1 MAELD
6 DTLKQALTLG
16 RAYYTQKNY
25 AQAERYLA
33 QVVEQNPTFADVY
46 NMLGVIYHDQGQYQ
60 RAQRAFETALL
71 INPGYT
77 DAALNLAI
85 VYNDTGQYQ
94 AALDVYRQAMSHA
107 GAAPGQLD
115 RFVKGKLAN
124 MYADIGDV
132 WLSSGKYA
140 EAVADYERALA
151 LCPGFVDIR
160 ARLAAAHR
168 DAGQRERA
176 IAEYE
181 EAVRQNPSF
190 VPARLSLG
198 LVLQA
203 AGRRDEA
210 VSQWNAVLAIS
221 PGNRNAEMYLKL
233 AGAPVPGD
241 EPAAPGAASAT
252 DLPAQRRGA
261 TTSA

>member
-1 MAELD
+1 MTELD
-6 DTLKQALTLG
+6 DGLKQALTLG
-16 RAYYTQKNY
+16 RAYYMNKEY
-25 AQAERYLA
+25 ARAEGYLA
-33 QVVEQNPTFADVY
+33 QFVEQNGSFADVH

-60 RAQRAFETALL
+60 KAQRAFEAALR
-71 INPGYT
+71 INPAYT

-85 VYNDTGQYQ
+85 IYNDTGQYQ
-94 AALDVYRQAMSHA
+94 AAEETYRQALSRA

-132 WLSSGKYA
+132 WFSSGLHA
-140 EAVADYERALA
+140 EAAAEYERALA

-168 DAGQRERA
+168 DSGQRERA

-181 EAVRQNPSF
+181 EVVRQNPAY

-198 LVLQA
+198 LVLHA

-210 VSQWNAVLAIS
+210 LAQWNAVLEIS

-233 AGAPVPGD
+233 AGAD
-241 EPAAPGAASAT
+241 PAARE
-252 DLPAQRRGA
+252 RRGA
-261 TTSA
+261 